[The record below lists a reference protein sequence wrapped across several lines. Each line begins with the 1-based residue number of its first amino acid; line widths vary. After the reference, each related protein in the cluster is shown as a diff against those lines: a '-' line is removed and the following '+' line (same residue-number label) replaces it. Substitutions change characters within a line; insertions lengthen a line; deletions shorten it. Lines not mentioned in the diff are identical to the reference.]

1 MTNDFS
7 NPNRTPGRLAAWLL
21 LLGVVFGAGAA
32 HGQGFRLEDVR
43 DDDHGTGSLFYP
55 NRVDVMEG
63 DLDLLWLEA
72 VPADGG
78 TWFRAGFKNPIRS
91 PSGQVT
97 RIGQEPLERLARH
110 DFYTFNLDIY
120 IDIDRVENSGSV
132 DTMPGRG
139 VVIDARDAWERCVV
153 LTPRPTV
160 AARLLE
166 KHAERTLIDQTREA
180 EGRLSEARSKQIRD
194 GVKDSVGDRIF
205 FPTKIRVRGREVRFF
220 VPDEFLGQTASRDW
234 TYTALVTGADAEQQ
248 SKVVSFSND
257 GFGLMTSP
265 LARGRHEYRF
275 GLDSRA
281 DPETPPVI
289 DLLSATPAAQESML
303 ATYDVRDGRLAMVS
317 GVSPAGGPTGPPRRR
332 AAPTSGV
339 MAAAPRSG
347 VTTAPAEPTVRE
359 APPTAPAAAPTARRS
374 IADRLRTL
382 NDLKDQG
389 LITEQE
395 YQALR
400 RKVLSEI

>member
-1 MTNDFS
+1 MTRHLA
-7 NPNRTPGRLAAWLL
+7 NRTRAPRRLATWLL
-21 LLGVVFGAGAA
+21 LLGGASSAGLA

-55 NRVDVMEG
+55 NRDDVREG

-78 TWFRAGFKNPIRS
+78 TWFRAGFRNQIRS

-120 IDIDRVENSGSV
+120 IDMDRIDNSGNV

-139 VVIDARDAWERCVV
+139 VVIDARDAWERCIV
-153 LTPRPTV
+153 LTPRPAV

-180 EGRLSEARSKQIRD
+180 EGRLSEARSKRIRD
-194 GVKDSVGDRIF
+194 GVKDSVADRIF
-205 FPTKIRVRGREVRFF
+205 FPDKIRVSGREVRFF
-220 VPDEFLGQTASRDW
+220 VPDDFLGQPASRDW
-234 TYTALVTGADAEQQ
+234 TYTVMVTGADAEQQ
-248 SKVVSFSND
+248 ARIVSFSND
-257 GFGLMTSP
+257 GFGLMTAP
-265 LARGRHEYRF
+265 LARGRHEHRF

-281 DPETPPVI
+281 DPETPPVV
-289 DLLSATPAAQESML
+289 DLLSATPGAQESML
-303 ATYDVRDGRLAMVS
+303 GTYDVRDGRLAMVS

-332 AAPTSGV
+332 APATSGV
-339 MAAAPRSG
+339 VAASPPTAAPRP
-347 VTTAPAEPTVRE
+347 AAEPAVRE
-359 APPTAPAAAPTARRS
+359 TPAPAAVPPARRS